1 MSVKDKTPFE
11 GQHDLLCRAV
21 CPNDNCT
28 KYYFGKTARPEV
40 ERVKDLN
47 GRGQFYPKESSPS
60 GEEWLRYTKEW
71 LQK

>member
-28 KYYFGKTARPEV
+28 KYYFRKTARPEV

-47 GRGQFYPKESSPS
+47 GRGQFYPK
-60 GEEWLRYTKEW
+60 
-71 LQK
+71 